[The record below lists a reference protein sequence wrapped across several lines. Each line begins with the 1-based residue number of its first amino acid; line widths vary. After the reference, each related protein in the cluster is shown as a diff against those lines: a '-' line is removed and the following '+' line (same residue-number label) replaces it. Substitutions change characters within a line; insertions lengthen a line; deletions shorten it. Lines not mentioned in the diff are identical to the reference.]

1 MTQHSTAC
9 RVDVNRV
16 RMAKKRSHEEI
27 ENIDDV
33 DGPMSS
39 TSIHGAV
46 VTLLPVKKGRK
57 AMFFDG
63 LLAIGVSG
71 GGAPTLLHTS

>member
-1 MTQHSTAC
+1 
-9 RVDVNRV
+9 
-16 RMAKKRSHEEI
+16 MAKKRSHKEI

-39 TSIHGAV
+39 TSIHSAV
-46 VTLLPVKKGRK
+46 VTLSFVKKGRK

-63 LLAIGVSG
+63 LLADK
-71 GGAPTLLHTS
+71 TSQIRLVGFQGIQQQKLNDYHQKNI

>member
-1 MTQHSTAC
+1 MLPSF
-9 RVDVNRV
+9 R
-16 RMAKKRSHEEI
+16 KKTHEI

-46 VTLLPVKKGRK
+46 VRLSPVKKGWK

-63 LLAIGVSG
+63 VLGDE
-71 GGAPTLLHTS
+71 TSQIRLVGFQVMQQ